1 MSDGAKIYRLPL
13 VNNLIMCD
21 DVPPTVVDIHDCTC
35 HMAAGGKKDAK
46 YLAGV
51 MDPERMHTDVFYF
64 DGAANV
70 QKGGLR
76 LCALYPR
83 AYLFHCGE
91 HVISIF
97 VLIL

>member
-1 MSDGAKIYRLPL
+1 MSGLTEEDILKF
-13 VNNLIMCD
+13 NL
-21 DVPPTVVDIHDCTC
+21 
-35 HMAAGGKKDAK
+35 
-46 YLAGV
+46 
-51 MDPERMHTDVFYF
+51 ERMHANVFYF
-64 DGAANV
+64 DVAANV